1 MLMLAFLVIIAAGL
15 WLVTAAVLMALRPH
29 FCLRL
34 LEKMSSNL
42 KASNWRL
49 NLTEQGL
56 RLLAGAALIVH
67 APASKLPIVFEISGW
82 LVVVSSTL
90 ILAMPIRWHGVYGLW
105 WARRLS
111 PLTIRLLSP
120 MPAAAGLGMI
130 YGAV

>member
-82 LVVVSSTL
+82 LVVGEAAIPFDDPASFSHAGGRGPGDDL
-90 ILAMPIRWHGVYGLW
+90 RRCLRPRAALAGF
-105 WARRLS
+105 ARARLRF
-111 PLTIRLLSP
+111 P
-120 MPAAAGLGMI
+120 
-130 YGAV
+130 